1 MFGYITF
8 KISLLQDVVATTGC
22 SPMVPVATPARS
34 TALVHLPAGTHAPEH
49 GGSQQPPLQAKAQP
63 ELPKPEE
70 SVKPEEPVPNGMTR
84 RKAIVSFFVLKLAK
98 NSCG

>member
-1 MFGYITF
+1 
-8 KISLLQDVVATTGC
+8 
-22 SPMVPVATPARS
+22 MVPVATPARS
-34 TALVHLPAGTHAPEH
+34 TALVHLPA

-98 NSCG
+98 NPCE